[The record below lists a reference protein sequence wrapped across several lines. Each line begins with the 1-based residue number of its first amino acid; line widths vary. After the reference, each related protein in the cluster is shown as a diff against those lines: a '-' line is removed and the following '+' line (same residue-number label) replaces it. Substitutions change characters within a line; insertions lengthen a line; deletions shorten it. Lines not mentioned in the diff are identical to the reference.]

1 MIIIIFALIIVLAIS
16 LFTVILYVHKLQQ
29 QVTLLDKEQ
38 HIQNNEIIELMKSK
52 MQHQEMLLTHIEVL
66 KYLVDQ
72 DPKLNAGKIYYSGPI
87 GEA

>member
-1 MIIIIFALIIVLAIS
+1 MIIIIFALIIVLAII
-16 LFTVILYVHKLQQ
+16 LFTVILHVQKLQQ
-29 QVTLLDKEQ
+29 QVNLLDKEQ

>member
-16 LFTVILYVHKLQQ
+16 LFTVILHVQKLKQ